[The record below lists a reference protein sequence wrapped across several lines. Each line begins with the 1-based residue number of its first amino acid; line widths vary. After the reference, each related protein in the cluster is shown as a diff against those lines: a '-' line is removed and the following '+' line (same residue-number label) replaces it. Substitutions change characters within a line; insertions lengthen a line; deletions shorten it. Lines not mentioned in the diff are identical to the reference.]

1 MDFIKKYIVQ
11 ITLKQELIKFM
22 YWNYMHDLDNLFGYK
37 LLKTGYIDVLNEK
50 VLLLDFYAGNCKFAR
65 RQDLLEIIVILR
77 SDSSLPWER
86 ARYLKLGTTAEP
98 GNYTKAIYDFG
109 HTYGRPQETATE
121 IIWDNYKKIYAIAK
135 EFPMYYSIYANVLPA
150 F

>member
-1 MDFIKKYIVQ
+1 MV
-11 ITLKQELIKFM
+11 
-22 YWNYMHDLDNLFGYK
+22 DNLFGYK

-98 GNYTKAIYDFG
+98 GNYTKAVSYT
-109 HTYGRPQETATE
+109 HLT
-121 IIWDNYKKIYAIAK
+121 
-135 EFPMYYSIYANVLPA
+135 LPTT
-150 F
+150 